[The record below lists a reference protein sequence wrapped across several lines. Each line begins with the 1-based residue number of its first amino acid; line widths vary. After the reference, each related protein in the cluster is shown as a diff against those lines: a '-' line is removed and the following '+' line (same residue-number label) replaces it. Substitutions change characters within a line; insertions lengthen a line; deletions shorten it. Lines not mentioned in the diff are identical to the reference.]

1 MGAFTRAVQ
10 TELRET
16 LADERPRYA
25 WHEEYVVEGTPV
37 DVAGVDDGPLAL
49 VEVEMRRADPAN
61 NTVKLFR
68 AVEGGALDAFDR
80 IAVVQAFS
88 GYYDLASGGVST
100 KRENAEF
107 VGDLAAR
114 AVDRV
119 TYDAVTLDL
128 VPPKRGADPP
138 EGWEPVVR
146 ETARAVADR
155 LP

>member
-25 WHEEYVVEGTPV
+25 WHEEYPVGGTPV
-37 DVAGVDDGPLAL
+37 DVAGVAEDTL
-49 VEVEMRRADPAN
+49 VAVELEMRRADPAN
-61 NTVKLFR
+61 NTVTLLR
-68 AVEGGALDAFDR
+68 AVEDGALDGFAQ
-80 IAVVQAFS
+80 IAVVQVFS
-88 GYYDLASGGVST
+88 SYYDLASGGVST

-138 EGWEPVVR
+138 EGWERVVR
-146 ETARAVADR
+146 ETARTVAR
-155 LP
+155 RPP